1 MPAKILIFLIFQ
13 KFSVVKIMF
22 PRNLHI
28 PLQTV
33 VSVAPHGCFMRTVGS
48 VCVAVALRDALV
60 EGVLHGLCVEKV
72 AILPKKRRKICR
84 IGLKS

>member
-1 MPAKILIFLIFQ
+1 
-13 KFSVVKIMF
+13 MF
-22 PRNLHI
+22 PRNLHL

-33 VSVAPHGCFMRTVGS
+33 VSVASHGCFIRAVGS
-48 VCVAVALRDALV
+48 VCVAFALRDASV

-84 IGLKS
+84 IGL

>member
-1 MPAKILIFLIFQ
+1 MFL
-13 KFSVVKIMF
+13 
-22 PRNLHI
+22 RNLHL
-28 PLQTV
+28 PLQAV
-33 VSVAPHGCFMRTVGS
+33 VSVAHYGCYMRAVGS
-48 VCVAVALRDALV
+48 VCVAFALRDASV